1 MAVNKQLAAF
11 KVMSEVNICF
21 QSGGSSN
28 MVGLICP
35 LVKTGLTELPW
46 APHYSLIANRYV
58 NFGFKLKSKQ

>member
-1 MAVNKQLAAF
+1 
-11 KVMSEVNICF
+11 
-21 QSGGSSN
+21 

-58 NFGFKLKSKQ
+58 NFGFKLKSKQQPQFEPTFGGGEGPQGP